1 MRPTTPTHRPRPVVA
16 HVTIYRTP
24 WGALSAVDAET
35 GEAWA
40 YRSASHAAAARWIHR
55 EARRVGAVVTWASAA
70 ACGAT
75 VAGLLAFGEG
85 VAR

>member
-1 MRPTTPTHRPRPVVA
+1 MRPARRPRPVVA
-16 HVTIYRTP
+16 HVMIYRTP

-55 EARRVGAVVTWASAA
+55 EARRVGAVVTWATAA

-75 VAGLLAFGEG
+75 GWWLLVAGDG